1 MISNSLIIGSS
12 LLKWN
17 HIVVKDT
24 RIVSCS
30 ALRQSGALADTSG
43 SNETYFH
50 FCVHTVTHNGI
61 GEVILLALRK
71 ASNSSA
77 TALTLNVEI
86 VLTSNYSI
94 DEPSETRYSK
104 DPRMILKGN
113 NKRGIRNF
121 CWF

>member
-1 MISNSLIIGSS
+1 MFLVLHFVNPVLWRIHPDQI
-12 LLKWN
+12 K
-17 HIVVKDT
+17 HI
-24 RIVSCS
+24 
-30 ALRQSGALADTSG
+30 L
-43 SNETYFH
+43 H

-94 DEPSETRYSK
+94 DEPNETRYSK

-113 NKRGIRNF
+113 NKRGIFVIFVGFRGEGGTGG
-121 CWF
+121 CLKW

>member
-43 SNETYFH
+43 SNKTYFA
-50 FCVHTVTHNGI
+50 
-61 GEVILLALRK
+61 LLR
-71 ASNSSA
+71 SHSD
-77 TALTLNVEI
+77 TQW
-86 VLTSNYSI
+86 Y
-94 DEPSETRYSK
+94 R
-104 DPRMILKGN
+104 
-113 NKRGIRNF
+113 
-121 CWF
+121 